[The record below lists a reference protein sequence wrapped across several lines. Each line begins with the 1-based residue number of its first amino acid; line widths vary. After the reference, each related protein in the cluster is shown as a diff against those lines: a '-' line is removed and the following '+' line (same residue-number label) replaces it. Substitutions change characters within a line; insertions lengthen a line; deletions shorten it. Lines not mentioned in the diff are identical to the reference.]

1 MDDRSRFWKNPA
13 SWPDDAYGFIFL
25 ARAIQ
30 RIGTALFNDEWTGA
44 EVVTGAPIEAW
55 RDIVLSISPSR
66 ISQTRQQYHRDL
78 GALIASNDPSKL
90 SWKVETYRVEPPLQP
105 LRTVRDATRSGLWS
119 TVPSG
124 DGVRTRQVLSDE
136 AVKYGEG
143 LIPDENRKR
152 NEAKERWARVL
163 CLVKDALRDG
173 KLGYVTLPTHGGPFS
188 APRPKEWWNVP
199 SIENRLTMCQMNPTS
214 PYGSGFAG
222 NSYEYIFVKD
232 ADLERLLPQPPKPKT
247 SQDVKAIEERAL
259 ELYNQIKVRDGYIN
273 LEIFEEACKKA
284 SPKIPTTIC
293 RPLYTKIISK
303 A

>member
-13 SWPDDAYGFIFL
+13 SWPDDAYGFVFL

-55 RDIVLSISPSR
+55 RDIALSIPPSR
-66 ISQTRQQYHRDL
+66 LSQARQQYHRDL

-105 LRTVRDATRSGLWS
+105 LRTVRDATRSGPWS
-119 TVPSG
+119 TVPSD

-143 LIPDENRKR
+143 LILEENRKR

-163 CLVKDALRDG
+163 CLVKDAIRDG
-173 KLGYVTLPTHGGPFS
+173 NPKKRKRCAAGTLIVNLGFDGEES
-188 APRPKEWWNVP
+188 
-199 SIENRLTMCQMNPTS
+199 
-214 PYGSGFAG
+214 
-222 NSYEYIFVKD
+222 
-232 ADLERLLPQPPKPKT
+232 QP
-247 SQDVKAIEERAL
+247 
-259 ELYNQIKVRDGYIN
+259 
-273 LEIFEEACKKA
+273 
-284 SPKIPTTIC
+284 
-293 RPLYTKIISK
+293 
-303 A
+303 